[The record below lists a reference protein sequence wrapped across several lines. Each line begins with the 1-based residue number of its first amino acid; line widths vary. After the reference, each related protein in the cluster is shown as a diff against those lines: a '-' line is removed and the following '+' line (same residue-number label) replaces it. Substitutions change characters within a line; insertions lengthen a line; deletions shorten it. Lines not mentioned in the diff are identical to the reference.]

1 MNKNLLPVIA
11 LILLA
16 GGATAQENIPVIKAN
31 GKYVNIRS
39 DDQFIQYGWQID
51 AAQILDIY
59 PTSARRVVF
68 YTDVDSIAIAVDARK
83 GQYNFIFLLNGKDSA
98 HTQVRYDPSAK
109 LGGVPTALDIRKKIE
124 GQVFALRVPTPPVYK
139 VENRAV
145 WSGGDSIMIRIYYPD
160 DGKNQRILYNIHGGA
175 FVACNL
181 NTHDNISRI
190 LANKTHSIVVA
201 LDYRKPPEF
210 PYPASLD
217 DITTVL
223 KWIVANA
230 SSFGGDKNNIIW
242 VGDSGGGL
250 QAMALAIKMQQANMP
265 KAIVLVNPAED
276 LRHYEH
282 GSYALVVDSY
292 LGGKNPDDSL
302 ISPVVAQNLSFLPP
316 TLVITSEHDGLK
328 PQGVALYT
336 KLVSAGVAAKTVD
349 IPQMGH
355 LAGFW
360 AVGHANADM
369 AVAEAVKFIL
379 AQSAGGGQ

>member
-1 MNKNLLPVIA
+1 MYQNIFPVIA
-11 LILLA
+11 LILLT
-16 GGATAQENIPVIKAN
+16 GGAAAQESIPIVRAN
-31 GKYVNIRS
+31 GKYVTIRS
-39 DDQFIQYGWQID
+39 DDQLIQYGWQID
-51 AAQILDIY
+51 AAQKLDIY
-59 PTSARRVVF
+59 PTSARKLVF
-68 YTDVDSIAIAVDARK
+68 YTDVDSISIAVDARK
-83 GQYNFIFLLNGKDSA
+83 GQFNFIFLLNGRDSA

-109 LGGVPTALDIRKKIE
+109 LAGVPTALDIRKKIE
-124 GQVFALRVPTPPVYK
+124 GQVFAMKVPTPAVFK

-145 WSGGDSIMIRIYYPD
+145 WNGSDSIRIRIYYPGE
-160 DGKNQRILYNIHGGA
+160 GKNQRILYNIHGGA

-181 NTHDNISRI
+181 DTHDNISRI
-190 LANKTHSIVVA
+190 LANKTQSIVVA

-223 KWIVANA
+223 QWIISNA
-230 SSFGGDKNNIIW
+230 SSFGGDKNNMVW

-250 QAMALAIKMQQANMP
+250 QTMALAIKMQNANRP

-302 ISPVVAQNLSFLPP
+302 ISPVVAQNFSFVAP
-316 TLVITSEHDGLK
+316 TLIITSEHDGLK
-328 PQGVALYT
+328 PQGVALYA
-336 KLVSAGVAAKTVD
+336 KLLSSGVAAKTVD

-379 AQSAGGGQ
+379 AVSR